1 MSANHPTI
9 KEIALRLNVSIST
22 VSRALHDH
30 PRIGPKTKERVKELA
45 RKMKY
50 EPNAQAIFFKQQK
63 TAVIGVV
70 LPSIKEEFFSQAI
83 SGIEA
88 AAIQYDYTIL
98 FGQSHDDPAIEKRV
112 VETMKRQRVDGIII
126 SLSKNTNKIS
136 YLKEIENAGIP
147 VVFFDRVPDQPDVH
161 KVYCDIFK
169 STIDMVNWLYS
180 RGYRKIA
187 MINGPVNLTAS
198 KERMEGYKQA
208 LSQKKMKIDM
218 RYFESTDL
226 TKEGT
231 TNAIKKLLSLKTRPT
246 AIISFNDYVHMDA
259 TQFAHLQG
267 VKINAD
273 IAFVS
278 YSNLSITDYTAYP
291 PLLSVEQ
298 YPYGQGE
305 QAMETMIRAMKEEHI
320 KDIFYHEE
328 VPATLVIHS
337 TNHIR

>member
-88 AAIQYDYTIL
+88 AATQYEYTIL

-112 VETMKRQRVDGIII
+112 VESMKRQRVDGIII

-169 STIDMVNWLYS
+169 STIALVNWLYS

-187 MINGPVNLTAS
+187 MINGPGNLTAS

-231 TNAIKKLLSLKTRPT
+231 TNAIKKLLALKNRPT

-259 TQFAHLQG
+259 TQYAHLQG

-305 QAMETMIRAMKEEHI
+305 QAMETMIRSMSADHE
-320 KDIFYHEE
+320 KDLFYHEK
-328 VPATLVIHS
+328 VPATLVIQN

>member
-1 MSANHPTI
+1 MSSNHPTI

-30 PRIGPKTKERVKELA
+30 PRIGLKTKERVKELA
-45 RKMKY
+45 REMKY

-88 AAIQYDYTIL
+88 AATQYDYTIL

-112 VETMKRQRVDGIII
+112 VESMKRQRVDGIII

-136 YLKEIENAGIP
+136 YLKDVENAGIP
-147 VVFFDRVPDQPDVH
+147 IVFFDRVPDQPDVH
-161 KVYCDIFK
+161 KVYCDIYK

-187 MINGPVNLTAS
+187 MINGPAKLTAS
-198 KERMEGYKQA
+198 RERLEGYKQA
-208 LSQKKMKIDM
+208 LSQKKMKVDM
-218 RYFESTDL
+218 RYFETTDL

-231 TNAIKKLLSLKTRPT
+231 NNAMKKLLSLKNVP
-246 AIISFNDYVHMDA
+246 AAVISFNDYVHMDA
-259 TQFAHLQG
+259 TQYAHKQG
-267 VKINAD
+267 ININKD

-278 YSNLSITDYTAYP
+278 YSNLSITDYTAFP

-305 QAMETMIRAMKEEHI
+305 QAMETMIRTMRQEHE
-320 KDIFYHEE
+320 KDFFFHEE

-337 TNHIR
+337 SKQIR

>member
-1 MSANHPTI
+1 MSSNNPTI
-9 KEIALRLNVSIST
+9 KEIALRLNVSVST

-30 PRIGPKTKERVKELA
+30 PRIGLKTRERVKELA
-45 RKMKY
+45 REMKY
-50 EPNAQAIFFKQQK
+50 VPNAQAIFFKKQK

-88 AAIQYDYTIL
+88 AATQYNYTIL

-112 VETMKRQRVDGIII
+112 VDTMKRQRVDGIII
-126 SLSKNTNKIS
+126 SLSKNTHKIS
-136 YLKEIENAGIP
+136 FLKEIEMAGIP
-147 VVFFDRVPDQPDVH
+147 VVFFDRVPDQADVH
-161 KVYCDIFK
+161 KVYCDIYK

-180 RGYRKIA
+180 RGFRKIA
-187 MINGPVNLTAS
+187 MINGPSILTAS
-198 KERMEGYKQA
+198 RERLEGYKQA

-231 TNAIKKLLSLKTRPT
+231 THAMKKLLSLKNVPT
-246 AIISFNDYVHMDA
+246 AVISFNDYVHMDA
-259 TQFAHLQG
+259 TQYAHLQG
-267 VKINAD
+267 ININKD

-305 QAMETMIRAMKEEHI
+305 QSMETMIRAMKEQHPTHQY
-320 KDIFYHEE
+320 YHEE
-328 VPATLVIHS
+328 VPATLVIHG
-337 TNHIR
+337 TKHVR

>member
-1 MSANHPTI
+1 MSANRPTI
-9 KEIALRLNVSIST
+9 KEIALRLKVSIST

-30 PRIGPKTKERVKELA
+30 PRIGLKTKERVKELA
-45 RKMKY
+45 REMRY

-88 AAIQYDYTIL
+88 AAIHYDYTIL

-112 VETMKRQRVDGIII
+112 VESMKRQRVDGIII

-136 YLKEIENAGIP
+136 YLKEIENDGIP

-161 KVYCDIFK
+161 KVYCDIYK

-198 KERMEGYKQA
+198 KERMEGYKHA

-231 TNAIKKLLSLKTRPT
+231 NNAIRKLLALKTKPT

-259 TQFAHLQG
+259 TQFAHLKG

-305 QAMETMIRAMKEEHI
+305 KAMETMIRSMSADHA
-320 KDIFYHEE
+320 KDLFYHEE